1 MSETNNLPGR
11 TIEEISASIRAH
23 AVSMAMSYIAIGR
36 DLIEAKGKL
45 SHGEWLPWL
54 TELGFSS
61 SAASNYMRLARE
73 IPPDSMIGTLPVS
86 KALALL
92 QLPAGERET
101 FAQANNVQDQSAE
114 EIKRL
119 IRERDEARQ
128 ALEQAN
134 DKAQRDVNR
143 MDEQMSAKNIRI
155 SQLQKELDEAKQQQP
170 IRETVEVK
178 PADYE
183 ELKRRVGMA
192 DQMVDDAMRAA
203 MEAEERAQ
211 SLAQELER
219 AQAENDEAAEPKG
232 ADALI
237 GAVNDFLAR
246 VQILPFR
253 AEEFSERDRKGCRM
267 FVGSVRSWCEQM
279 SAALDAPAIRADGAV
294 VE

>member
-1 MSETNNLPGR
+1 MSENNLPGR

-23 AVSMAMSYIAIGR
+23 AASMCMSYIAIGR

-45 SHGEWLPWL
+45 SHGEWMPWL
-54 TELGFSS
+54 QDMGFSS

-73 IPPDSMIGTLPVS
+73 IPPDSMIGALPVS

-92 QLPAGERET
+92 QLPAGERES
-101 FAQANNVQDQSAE
+101 FAQANNIEDQSAE

-128 ALEQAN
+128 ALEQGKDN
-134 DKAQRDVNR
+134 AQRALNR
-143 MDEQMSAKNIRI
+143 MDEVISAKSIRI
-155 SQLQKELDEAKQQQP
+155 SQLQKELDAAKQQPP

-192 DQMVDDAMRAA
+192 DQMVDDAMQAA
-203 MEAEERAQ
+203 TEAEQRAQ

-219 AQAENDEAAEPKG
+219 AQAANDEAADPKG

-237 GAVNDFLAR
+237 SAVNDFLAR
-246 VQILPFR
+246 VQILPFH
-253 AEEFSERDRKGCRM
+253 AEEFSERDRKGCMM
-267 FVGSVRSWCEQM
+267 FIGSVRSWCAQM

>member
-1 MSETNNLPGR
+1 MSGTNNLPGR
-11 TIEEISASIRAH
+11 TIEEISSSIRAH

-54 TELGFSS
+54 SELGFSS

-73 IPPDSMIGTLPVS
+73 IPPDSMIGALPVS

-92 QLPAGERET
+92 QLPAEERET

-114 EIKRL
+114 EIKQL

-128 ALEQAN
+128 ALGKAKDE
-134 DKAQRDVNR
+134 AQRNINGL
-143 MDEQMSAKNIRI
+143 DESLRAKDMRI
-155 SQLQKELDEAKQQQP
+155 SRLERDLAAAKDQPP

-183 ELKRRVGMA
+183 ELKRKAGMA

-203 MEAEERAQ
+203 VEAEERAQ

-237 GAVNDFLAR
+237 SAVNDFLAR

-267 FVGSVRSWCEQM
+267 FVGSVRSWCAQM

>member
-1 MSETNNLPGR
+1 MSENNLPGR

-45 SHGEWLPWL
+45 GHGEWLPWL
-54 TELGFSS
+54 SELGFSS

-73 IPPDSMIGTLPVS
+73 IPPDSMIGALPVS

-92 QLPAGERET
+92 QLPAEERET

-128 ALEQAN
+128 ALERAK
-134 DKAQRDVNR
+134 DKAQRDFNA
-143 MDEQMSAKNIRI
+143 MDRASCAKQARI
-155 SQLQKELDEAKQQQP
+155 YALEKELKEEKQKPP

-203 MEAEERAQ
+203 VEAEERAQ

-237 GAVNDFLAR
+237 SAVNDFLAR

-267 FVGSVRSWCEQM
+267 FVGSVRSWCDQM

>member
-1 MSETNNLPGR
+1 MSENNLPGR

-45 SHGEWLPWL
+45 GHGEWLPWL
-54 TELGFSS
+54 SELGFSS

-73 IPPDSMIGTLPVS
+73 IPPDSMIGALPVS

-92 QLPAGERET
+92 QLPAEERET

-128 ALEQAN
+128 ALERAK
-134 DKAQRDVNR
+134 DKAQRDFNA
-143 MDEQMSAKNIRI
+143 MDRASCAKQARI
-155 SQLQKELDEAKQQQP
+155 YALEKELKEEKQKPP

-192 DQMVDDAMRAA
+192 DQMVDDAMLAA
-203 MEAEERAQ
+203 TEAEQRAQ

-237 GAVNDFLAR
+237 SAVNDFLAR

-267 FVGSVRSWCEQM
+267 FVGSVRSWCDQM

>member
-23 AVSMAMSYIAIGR
+23 AVSMAMGYIGIGH

-73 IPPDSMIGTLPVS
+73 IPPDSMIGALPVS

-92 QLPAGERET
+92 QLPADERET

-114 EIKRL
+114 EIRRL

-128 ALEQAN
+128 ALEQGKDN
-134 DKAQRDVNR
+134 AQRALNR
-143 MDEQMSAKNIRI
+143 MDEVISAKSIRI
-155 SQLQKELDEAKQQQP
+155 SQLQKELDEAKQQPP

-183 ELKRRVGMA
+183 ELKRKAGMA

-203 MEAEERAQ
+203 VEAEERAQ

-237 GAVNDFLAR
+237 SAVNDFLAR

-267 FVGSVRSWCEQM
+267 FVGSVRSWCDQM
-279 SAALDAPAIRADGAV
+279 SAALDAPTIRADGAV

>member
-1 MSETNNLPGR
+1 MSENNLPGR

-23 AVSMAMSYIAIGR
+23 AASMCMSYIAIGR

-45 SHGEWLPWL
+45 SHGRWLPWL
-54 TELGFSS
+54 QEMGFSS
-61 SAASNYMRLARE
+61 SAASNYIRLARE
-73 IPPDSMIGTLPVS
+73 ISPDSMIGALPMS

-92 QLPAGERET
+92 QLPAGERES
-101 FAQANNVQDQSAE
+101 FAQANNIEDQSAE
-114 EIKRL
+114 EIRRL

-128 ALEQAN
+128 ALERAN
-134 DKAQRDVNR
+134 DKAQRDINA
-143 MDEQMSAKNIRI
+143 MDRDIVQKNSRI
-155 SQLQKELDEAKQQQP
+155 ALLETALEKEKQKPP

-192 DQMVDDAMRAA
+192 NQMVDDAMQAA
-203 MEAEERAQ
+203 TEAEERAQ
-211 SLAQELER
+211 SLALELER
-219 AQAENDEAAEPKG
+219 AQAESDEAAEPKG

-237 GAVNDFLAR
+237 SAVNDFLAR

-267 FVGSVRSWCEQM
+267 FVGSVRAWCEQM
-279 SAALDAPAIRADGAV
+279 SAALEAPAIRADGAV

>member
-1 MSETNNLPGR
+1 MSENNLPGR

-23 AVSMAMSYIAIGR
+23 AASMCMSYIAIGR

-45 SHGEWLPWL
+45 SHGEWMPWL
-54 TELGFSS
+54 QDMGFSS

-73 IPPDSMIGTLPVS
+73 IPPDSMIGALPVS

-128 ALEQAN
+128 ALEQGKDN
-134 DKAQRDVNR
+134 AQRALNR
-143 MDEQMSAKNIRI
+143 MDEVISAKSIRI
-155 SQLQKELDEAKQQQP
+155 SQLQKELDAAKQQPP

-192 DQMVDDAMRAA
+192 DQMVDDAMQAA
-203 MEAEERAQ
+203 IEAEQRAQ

-237 GAVNDFLAR
+237 SAVNDFLAR
-246 VQILPFR
+246 VQILPFH
-253 AEEFSERDRKGCRM
+253 AEGFSERDRKGCMM
-267 FVGSVRSWCEQM
+267 FIGSVRSWCAQM
-279 SAALDAPAIRADGAV
+279 RAALDAPAIRADGSV

>member
-1 MSETNNLPGR
+1 MSENNLPGR

-23 AVSMAMSYIAIGR
+23 AASMCMSYIAIGR

-45 SHGEWLPWL
+45 SHGEWMPWL
-54 TELGFSS
+54 QDMGFSS

-73 IPPDSMIGTLPVS
+73 IPPDSMIGALPVS

-101 FAQANNVQDQSAE
+101 FAQANNIEDQSAE
-114 EIKRL
+114 EIRRL

-128 ALEQAN
+128 ALERAK
-134 DKAQRDVNR
+134 DKAQRDFNA
-143 MDEQMSAKNIRI
+143 MDRASCAKQARI
-155 SQLQKELDEAKQQQP
+155 YALEKELKEAKQQPP

-192 DQMVDDAMRAA
+192 DQMVDDAMQAA
-203 MEAEERAQ
+203 TEAEQRAQ

-219 AQAENDEAAEPKG
+219 AQASNDEAAEPKG

-237 GAVNDFLAR
+237 SAVNDFLAR
-246 VQILPFR
+246 VQILPFH
-253 AEEFSERDRKGCRM
+253 AEEFSERDRKGCMM
-267 FVGSVRSWCEQM
+267 FIGSVRSWCAQM

>member
-1 MSETNNLPGR
+1 LSENNLPGR

-23 AVSMAMSYIAIGR
+23 AASMCMSYIAIGR

-54 TELGFSS
+54 QDMGFSS
-61 SAASNYMRLARE
+61 SAAGNYMRLARE
-73 IPPDSMIGTLPVS
+73 IPPDSMIGALPVS

-114 EIKRL
+114 EIRRL

-128 ALEQAN
+128 ALVKAN
-134 DKAQRDVNR
+134 DEAQRNINA
-143 MDEQMSAKNIRI
+143 MDRDIVQKSSRI
-155 SQLQKELDEAKQQQP
+155 ALLETALEKEKQKP
-170 IRETVEVK
+170 PVEVK

-183 ELKRRVGMA
+183 ELKRRVSMA
-192 DQMVDDAMRAA
+192 DQMVDDAMQAA
-203 MEAEERAQ
+203 TEAEQRAQ

-219 AQAENDEAAEPKG
+219 AQAANDEAAEPKG

-237 GAVNDFLAR
+237 SAVYDFLAR

-253 AEEFSERDRKGCRM
+253 AEEFSERDRKGCLM
-267 FVGSVRSWCEQM
+267 FIGSVRSWCAQM

>member
-45 SHGEWLPWL
+45 SYGEWLPWL

-101 FAQANNVQDQSAE
+101 FAQANNIQDQSAE

-128 ALEQAN
+128 ALEQGKDN
-134 DKAQRDVNR
+134 AQRALNR
-143 MDEQMSAKNIRI
+143 MDEVISAKSIRI
-155 SQLQKELDEAKQQQP
+155 SQLQKELDAAKQRPP

-183 ELKRRVGMA
+183 ELKRKAGMA

-203 MEAEERAQ
+203 VEAEERAQ

-237 GAVNDFLAR
+237 SAVNDFLAR

-267 FVGSVRSWCEQM
+267 FVGSVRSWCDQM

>member
-23 AVSMAMSYIAIGR
+23 AASMCMSYIAIGR

-45 SHGEWLPWL
+45 SHGEWMPWL
-54 TELGFSS
+54 QDMGFSS

-73 IPPDSMIGTLPVS
+73 IPPDSMIGALPVS

-101 FAQANNVQDQSAE
+101 FAQANNIQEQSAE

-128 ALEQAN
+128 ALEQGKDN
-134 DKAQRDVNR
+134 AQRALNR
-143 MDEQMSAKNIRI
+143 MDEVISAKSIRI

-203 MEAEERAQ
+203 VEAEERAQ

-219 AQAENDEAAEPKG
+219 AQAANDEAAEPKG

-246 VQILPFR
+246 VQILPFH
-253 AEEFSERDRKGCRM
+253 AEEFSERDRKGCMM
-267 FVGSVRSWCEQM
+267 FIGSVRSWCAQM

>member
-101 FAQANNVQDQSAE
+101 FAQANNIQDQSAE

-128 ALEQAN
+128 ALEQGKDN
-134 DKAQRDVNR
+134 AQRVINR
-143 MDEQMSAKNIRI
+143 MDEQMSAKSIRI
-155 SQLQKELDEAKQQQP
+155 SQLQKELDAAKQQPP

-192 DQMVDDAMRAA
+192 DQMVDDAMKAA

-237 GAVNDFLAR
+237 SAVNDFLAR
-246 VQILPFR
+246 VQILPFH
-253 AEEFSERDRKGCRM
+253 AEEFSERDRKGCMM
-267 FVGSVRSWCEQM
+267 FIGSVRSWCAQM

>member
-1 MSETNNLPGR
+1 MSENNLPGR

-92 QLPAGERET
+92 QLPAEERET

-128 ALEQAN
+128 ALGKAKDE
-134 DKAQRDVNR
+134 AQRNINGL
-143 MDEQMSAKNIRI
+143 DESLRAKDMRI
-155 SQLQKELDEAKQQQP
+155 S
-170 IRETVEVK
+170 R
-178 PADYE
+178 
-183 ELKRRVGMA
+183 
-192 DQMVDDAMRAA
+192 
-203 MEAEERAQ
+203 
-211 SLAQELER
+211 LER
-219 AQAENDEAAEPKG
+219 DLAAAKDQPDQKREIYPH
-232 ADALI
+232 I
-237 GAVNDFLAR
+237 
-246 VQILPFR
+246 
-253 AEEFSERDRKGCRM
+253 
-267 FVGSVRSWCEQM
+267 
-279 SAALDAPAIRADGAV
+279 
-294 VE
+294 

>member
-11 TIEEISASIRAH
+11 TLQEISASIRAH

-45 SHGEWLPWL
+45 RHGEWLPWL

-101 FAQANNVQDQSAE
+101 FAQANNIQDQSAE

-155 SQLQKELDEAKQQQP
+155 SQLQKELDEAKQRTP

-183 ELKRRVGMA
+183 ELKRRAGMA
-192 DQMVDDAMRAA
+192 DQMVDDAMKAA
-203 MEAEERAQ
+203 VEAEERAQ

>member
-1 MSETNNLPGR
+1 MSENNLPGR

-45 SHGEWLPWL
+45 GHGEWLPWL
-54 TELGFSS
+54 SELGFSS

-73 IPPDSMIGTLPVS
+73 IPPDSMIGALPVS

-92 QLPAGERET
+92 QLPAEERET

-128 ALEQAN
+128 ALEQGKDN
-134 DKAQRDVNR
+134 AQRALNR
-143 MDEQMSAKNIRI
+143 MDEVISAKSIRI
-155 SQLQKELDEAKQQQP
+155 SQLQKELDEAKQQPP

-192 DQMVDDAMRAA
+192 DQMVDDAMQAA
-203 MEAEERAQ
+203 TEAEQRAQ

-237 GAVNDFLAR
+237 SAVNDFLAR
-246 VQILPFR
+246 VQILPFH
-253 AEEFSERDRKGCRM
+253 AEEFSERDRKGCMM
-267 FVGSVRSWCEQM
+267 FIGSVRSWCAQM
-279 SAALDAPAIRADGAV
+279 SAALDAPTIRADGAV

>member
-1 MSETNNLPGR
+1 MSENNLPGR

-23 AVSMAMSYIAIGR
+23 AASMCMSYIAIGR

-54 TELGFSS
+54 QDMGFSS

-73 IPPDSMIGTLPVS
+73 IPPDSMIGALPVS

-101 FAQANNVQDQSAE
+101 FAQANNIEDQSAE

-134 DKAQRDVNR
+134 DKAQRDINA
-143 MDEQMSAKNIRI
+143 MDRDIVQKNSRI
-155 SQLQKELDEAKQQQP
+155 ALLENALEKEKQKPP

-192 DQMVDDAMRAA
+192 DQMVDDAMQAA
-203 MEAEERAQ
+203 TEAEQRAQ
-211 SLAQELER
+211 SLAQELEQ
-219 AQAENDEAAEPKG
+219 AQAANDEAAEPKG

-237 GAVNDFLAR
+237 SAVNDFLAR

-253 AEEFSERDRKGCRM
+253 VEEFSERDRKGCMM
-267 FVGSVRSWCEQM
+267 FIGSVRSWCAQM

>member
-1 MSETNNLPGR
+1 MSENNLPGR

-23 AVSMAMSYIAIGR
+23 AASMCMSYIAIGR

-45 SHGEWLPWL
+45 SHGEWMPWL
-54 TELGFSS
+54 TEMGFSS

-73 IPPDSMIGTLPVS
+73 IPPDSMIGALPVS

-101 FAQANNVQDQSAE
+101 FAQANNIEDQSAE
-114 EIKRL
+114 EIRRL

-128 ALEQAN
+128 ALERAN
-134 DKAQRDVNR
+134 DKAQRNINA
-143 MDEQMSAKNIRI
+143 MDRDIVQKNSRI
-155 SQLQKELDEAKQQQP
+155 ALLETALEKEKQKPP

-192 DQMVDDAMRAA
+192 DQMVDDAMQAA
-203 MEAEERAQ
+203 TEAEQRAQ

-219 AQAENDEAAEPKG
+219 AQAANDEAAEPKG

-237 GAVNDFLAR
+237 SAVNDFLAR
-246 VQILPFR
+246 VQILPFH
-253 AEEFSERDRKGCRM
+253 AEEFSERDRKGCMM
-267 FVGSVRSWCEQM
+267 FIGSVRSWCAQM
-279 SAALDAPAIRADGAV
+279 SAALDAPTIRADGAV

>member
-1 MSETNNLPGR
+1 MSENNLPGR

-23 AVSMAMSYIAIGR
+23 AASMCMSYIAIGR

-45 SHGEWLPWL
+45 SHGEWMPWL
-54 TELGFSS
+54 QDMGFSS

-73 IPPDSMIGTLPVS
+73 IPPDSMIGALPVS

-101 FAQANNVQDQSAE
+101 FAQANNIEDQSAE
-114 EIKRL
+114 EIRRL

-128 ALEQAN
+128 ALERTK
-134 DKAQRDVNR
+134 DKAQRDFNA
-143 MDEQMSAKNIRI
+143 MDRASCAKQARI
-155 SQLQKELDEAKQQQP
+155 YALEKELKEAKQQPP

-192 DQMVDDAMRAA
+192 DQMVDDAMQAA
-203 MEAEERAQ
+203 TEAEQRAQ

-219 AQAENDEAAEPKG
+219 AQAANDENAEPKG

-237 GAVNDFLAR
+237 SAVNDFLAR
-246 VQILPFR
+246 VQILPFH
-253 AEEFSERDRKGCRM
+253 AEEFSERDRKGCMM
-267 FVGSVRSWCEQM
+267 FIGSVRSWCAQM

>member
-1 MSETNNLPGR
+1 MSENNLPGR

-45 SHGEWLPWL
+45 GHGEWMPWL
-54 TELGFSS
+54 TEMGFSS

-73 IPPDSMIGTLPVS
+73 IPPDSMIGALPVS

-92 QLPAGERET
+92 QLPADERET

-128 ALEQAN
+128 ALERAK
-134 DKAQRDVNR
+134 DKVQRDINA
-143 MDEQMSAKNIRI
+143 MDRDIVQKNSRI
-155 SQLQKELDEAKQQQP
+155 ALLETVLEKEKQKPP
-170 IRETVEVK
+170 IRETVEVM

-192 DQMVDDAMRAA
+192 DQMVDDAMQAA
-203 MEAEERAQ
+203 TEAEQRAQ

-219 AQAENDEAAEPKG
+219 AQAVNDEAAEPKG

-237 GAVNDFLAR
+237 SAVNDFLAR

-267 FVGSVRSWCEQM
+267 FVGSVRSWCDQM

>member
-1 MSETNNLPGR
+1 MSENNLPGR

-23 AVSMAMSYIAIGR
+23 AASMCMSYIAIGR

-54 TELGFSS
+54 QDMGFSS
-61 SAASNYMRLARE
+61 SAAGNYMRLARE
-73 IPPDSMIGTLPVS
+73 IPPDSMIGALPVS

-114 EIKRL
+114 EIRRL

-128 ALEQAN
+128 ALVKAN
-134 DKAQRDVNR
+134 DEAQRNINA
-143 MDEQMSAKNIRI
+143 MDRDIVQKSSRI
-155 SQLQKELDEAKQQQP
+155 ALLETALEKEKQKP
-170 IRETVEVK
+170 PVEVK

-183 ELKRRVGMA
+183 ELKRRVSMA
-192 DQMVDDAMRAA
+192 DQMVDDAMQAA
-203 MEAEERAQ
+203 TEAEQRAQ

-219 AQAENDEAAEPKG
+219 AQAANDEAAEPKG

-237 GAVNDFLAR
+237 SAVYDFLAR

-253 AEEFSERDRKGCRM
+253 AEEFSERDRKGCLM
-267 FVGSVRSWCEQM
+267 FIGSVRSWCAQM

>member
-54 TELGFSS
+54 TEMGFSS

-101 FAQANNVQDQSAE
+101 FAQANNIQDQSAE
-114 EIKRL
+114 DIKRL

-128 ALEQAN
+128 KLEQAN

-155 SQLQKELDEAKQQQP
+155 SQLQKELDEAKQRPP

-267 FVGSVRSWCEQM
+267 FVGSVRSWCDQM
-279 SAALDAPAIRADGAV
+279 SAVLDAPAIRADGAV

>member
-1 MSETNNLPGR
+1 MSENNLPGR

-23 AVSMAMSYIAIGR
+23 AASMCMSYIAIGR

-54 TELGFSS
+54 AELGFSS

-73 IPPDSMIGTLPVS
+73 IPPDSMIGALPVS

-101 FAQANNVQDQSAE
+101 FVQANNIEDQSAE
-114 EIKRL
+114 EIRRL

-128 ALEQAN
+128 ALEQGKDN
-134 DKAQRDVNR
+134 AQRALNR
-143 MDEQMSAKNIRI
+143 MDEVISAKSIRI
-155 SQLQKELDEAKQQQP
+155 SQLQKELDAAKQQPP

-192 DQMVDDAMRAA
+192 DQMVDDAMQAA
-203 MEAEERAQ
+203 TEAEQRAQ

-219 AQAENDEAAEPKG
+219 TQAENDEAAEPKG

-237 GAVNDFLAR
+237 SAVNDFLAR
-246 VQILPFR
+246 VQILPFH
-253 AEEFSERDRKGCRM
+253 AEEFSERDRKGCMM
-267 FVGSVRSWCEQM
+267 FIGSVRSWCAQM

>member
-1 MSETNNLPGR
+1 LSESNNLPGR

-45 SHGEWLPWL
+45 GHGEWLPWL
-54 TELGFSS
+54 SELGFSS

-73 IPPDSMIGTLPVS
+73 IPPDSMIGALPVS

-92 QLPAGERET
+92 HLPAEERET

-128 ALEQAN
+128 ALERAK
-134 DKAQRDVNR
+134 DKAQRDFNA
-143 MDEQMSAKNIRI
+143 MDRASCAKQARI
-155 SQLQKELDEAKQQQP
+155 YALEKELKEEKQKP
-170 IRETVEVK
+170 TIRETVEVK

-203 MEAEERAQ
+203 VEAEERAQ

-237 GAVNDFLAR
+237 SAVNDFLAR

-267 FVGSVRSWCEQM
+267 FVGSVRSWCDQM
-279 SAALDAPAIRADGAV
+279 SAALDAPTIRADGAV

>member
-1 MSETNNLPGR
+1 MSENNLPGR

-23 AVSMAMSYIAIGR
+23 AASMCMSYIAIGR

-45 SHGEWLPWL
+45 SHGEWMPWL
-54 TELGFSS
+54 QDMGFSS

-73 IPPDSMIGTLPVS
+73 IPPDSMIGALPVS

-92 QLPAGERET
+92 QLPAGERES
-101 FAQANNVQDQSAE
+101 FAQANNIEDQSAE
-114 EIKRL
+114 EIRRL

-128 ALEQAN
+128 ALERAN
-134 DKAQRDVNR
+134 DKAQRDINA
-143 MDEQMSAKNIRI
+143 MDRDIVQKNSRI
-155 SQLQKELDEAKQQQP
+155 ALLETALEKEKQKP
-170 IRETVEVK
+170 TIRETVEVK

-192 DQMVDDAMRAA
+192 DQMVDDAMQAA
-203 MEAEERAQ
+203 TEAEQRAQ

-219 AQAENDEAAEPKG
+219 AQAANDEAAEPKG

-237 GAVNDFLAR
+237 SAVNDFLAR
-246 VQILPFR
+246 VQILPFH
-253 AEEFSERDRKGCRM
+253 AEEFSERDRKGCMM
-267 FVGSVRSWCEQM
+267 FIGSVRSWCAQM

>member
-45 SHGEWLPWL
+45 GHGEWLPWL
-54 TELGFSS
+54 SELGFSS

-73 IPPDSMIGTLPVS
+73 IPPDSMIGALPVS

-92 QLPAGERET
+92 QLPAEERET

-128 ALEQAN
+128 ALGKAKDE
-134 DKAQRDVNR
+134 AQRNINGL
-143 MDEQMSAKNIRI
+143 DESLRAKDMRI
-155 SQLQKELDEAKQQQP
+155 SRLERDLAAAKDQPP

-183 ELKRRVGMA
+183 ELKRKAGMA

-203 MEAEERAQ
+203 VEAEERAQ

-237 GAVNDFLAR
+237 SAVNDFLAR
-246 VQILPFR
+246 AQILPFR

-267 FVGSVRSWCEQM
+267 FVGSVRSWCDQM